1 MYLIV
6 EPERVI
12 LSWATQSN
20 ELGNSERRVG
30 QLVTTRM
37 GSQKKEMITPPF
49 LHEKSAVFYGKKQ
62 RFS

>member
-37 GSQKKEMITPPF
+37 GSQKKEVKTPSF
-49 LHEKSAVFYGKKQ
+49 
-62 RFS
+62 

>member
-6 EPERVI
+6 VPGRVI

-37 GSQKKEMITPPF
+37 GSQKKEVKTPSF
-49 LHEKSAVFYGKKQ
+49 
-62 RFS
+62 